1 MRYTGQTCPICH
13 TVFTEDDD
21 VVVCPECGTPHH
33 RKCYLQN
40 NICANAERHTED
52 FVWSPSETDA
62 AAAEAQ
68 PTNVPPTANSAPSA
82 PHNGHRIVFCPQCGA
97 QNAAEEPVCTE
108 CGARLYNMQ
117 NQPFSPQI
125 QLPDMTA
132 RPFYANGTIISPTDT
147 VDGNPVGDTAEYVR
161 TSAERY
167 IPKFYKLDKSGKKLS
182 WNWAA
187 FFFSPCWFFYRK
199 LYAVGG
205 ILLALFLVI
214 TGATMTPRYLQALS
228 AYAEVVMQSAEDGLT
243 YEEALST
250 AAPAIQTLAELPE
263 TRIQNGTMFFLHLF
277 SGLAANYLYKKK
289 VGKDILHLREQK
301 TSPEEYRFLLF
312 RRGGTSLAMGA
323 ASAVIYVFGMQM
335 LLNLLLRFL
344 L

>member
-13 TVFTEDDD
+13 AVFAEDDD

-33 RKCYLQN
+33 RKCYLN
-40 NICANAERHTED
+40 NKDCANAALHTGG
-52 FVWSPSETDA
+52 FTWTPSVSETQTETAEPVTNPAPVPNA
-62 AAAEAQ
+62 AQ
-68 PTNVPPTANSAPSA
+68 
-82 PHNGHRIVFCPQCGA
+82 HDGHRIVFCPQCGA
-97 QNAAEEPVCTE
+97 QNAAEEPVCTQ
-108 CGARLYNMQ
+108 CGTRLYNTQ
-117 NQPFSPQI
+117 NQPYSPQI

-132 RPFYANGTIISPTDT
+132 RPFYAHGTVIAPTDT
-147 VDGNPVGDTAEYVR
+147 IDGNTVGDTAEYVR

-167 IPKFYKLDKSGKKLS
+167 IPKFYRLDKSDKKLS

-205 ILLALFLVI
+205 ILLALLLVI
-214 TGATMTPRYLQALS
+214 TGATMTPRYIQATLDYQTVVLQA
-228 AYAEVVMQSAEDGLT
+228 AEDGKTFL
-243 YEEALST
+243 EAVDAST
-250 AAPAIQTLAELPE
+250 PEYAALQQLPE
-263 TRIQNGTMFFLHLF
+263 TQIRYYASVFLHLF

-289 VGKDILHLREQK
+289 VGKDIQHLRAQK
-301 TSPEEYRFLLF
+301 PSPEEYRFLLF
-312 RRGGTSLAMGA
+312 RRGGTSLAMGI
-323 ASAVIYVFGMQM
+323 ASAAIYFFGMQI